1 MFVIVIHAFRSWID
15 EGMKGMRFKT
25 VLGVPL
31 LIRQP
36 LLTGTRY

>member
-1 MFVIVIHAFRSWID
+1 MLSGPEV
-15 EGMKGMRFKT
+15 MKGMRFKT

-36 LLTGTRY
+36 LLPGTRY